1 MGMPAF
7 SFEQQEALLRI
18 VQKWKKCWGR
28 NIKIV

>member
-18 VQKWKKCWGR
+18 VQKWKKCWEQ
-28 NIKIV
+28 KH